1 MKKVAVIHT
10 SLAVYENMD
19 KQLRQ
24 TISDVEIHNII
35 DEQMLNDVIRSGGV
49 TPEIMHRMSMYV
61 NAAVDMGAD
70 VILNACSS
78 VGGAFDVARQ
88 QVSVP
93 TLRID
98 EPMAEQAVLSGKRIA
113 VYGTVATTL
122 KPSVQLILDM
132 AKRMDKDVEVNPYL
146 IDGAFQVLAVEK
158 NPEKHNRM
166 VLDKIL
172 QTHAEYDVLVL
183 AQASMAVLIPQ
194 IGDLGKPV
202 LYSMASGVEGVRK
215 MLEQ

>member
-24 TISDVEIHNII
+24 TIPDVEIHNII

-78 VGGAFDVARQ
+78 VGEAFDVARQ
-88 QVSVP
+88 HVSVP

-98 EPMAEQAVLSGKRIA
+98 EPMAEHAVLSGKRIA

-122 KPSVQLILDM
+122 KPSVQLNLDM
-132 AKRMDKDVEVNPYL
+132 AKRIPTL
-146 IDGAFQVLAVEK
+146 SSC
-158 NPEKHNRM
+158 
-166 VLDKIL
+166 
-172 QTHAEYDVLVL
+172 
-183 AQASMAVLIPQ
+183 ASRRLTRAIRQ
-194 IGDLGKPV
+194 
-202 LYSMASGVEGVRK
+202 
-215 MLEQ
+215 